1 MVNDPKE
8 NPLGKRST
16 NRVGPIG
23 TTGQDMNLTN
33 APLGEKEDG
42 FNREDLLNG
51 FPSNRHNK
59 NKSIGKDKN
68 QDEIGIDQIML

>member
-1 MVNDPKE
+1 MIDDPKE
-8 NPLGKRST
+8 NPLGKRNT

-23 TTGQDMNLTN
+23 EEMNLTN

-51 FPSNRHNK
+51 FPSNRHTRNNK
-59 NKSIGKDKN
+59 NNKN
-68 QDEIGIDQIML
+68 NNNNKNDD